1 MRDCMR
7 MVLKLVILCI
17 LVLPAAVSASEKG
30 LVVKGVRYS
39 SYAAF
44 TRVVFEIEAAS
55 PYVLT
60 KTADG
65 RSLMLTAYEGPLAV
79 KSSLPTVHDGVVSGL
94 EVKEE
99 ARRTYLVVHLD
110 GAAGEVKDFVL
121 RGPDRIV
128 LDISR
133 GVPTSTAV
141 QPGRVTVIVLDPGH
155 GGRESGI
162 VTAQG
167 YEKTFTLD
175 LAHEIKKN
183 LQKNARLKVI
193 LTREKDLA
201 LSLDDRAAFSNAV
214 GATIFVS
221 FHGAPGKGAR
231 VLIQDLVD
239 DAGAEALPPVSGDF
253 IGFEAVSEQQEMLWG
268 RQQTAHARESG
279 DLGRMLARQLMDKEP
294 ADAVQVPLAGLKSV
308 DAAAVMV
315 EVGMEQDRSRTAE
328 AVAGGIEQYA
338 REYR

>member
-1 MRDCMR
+1 MRI
-7 MVLKLVILCI
+7 VLKLVILCI
-17 LVLPAAVSASEKG
+17 LVLPAAASASEKG

-44 TRVVFEIEAAS
+44 TRVVFEIEAAA

-60 KTADG
+60 KTEDG

-79 KSSLPTVHDGVVSGL
+79 KSSLPTVRDGVVSGL

-99 ARRTYLVVHLD
+99 ARRTYLMVHLD

-133 GVPTSTAV
+133 GVATSTAV
-141 QPGRVTVIVLDPGH
+141 HAGRLTVIVLDPGH

-201 LSLDDRAAFSNAV
+201 LSLDDRAAFSKAV

-221 FHGAPGKGAR
+221 VHGAPGKGAQ
-231 VLIQDLVD
+231 VLIQDLMD
-239 DAGAEALPPVSGDF
+239 DAGTDAPPSASGDF

-268 RQQTAHARESG
+268 RQQAAHARESG
-279 DLGRMLARQLMDKEP
+279 DLGRMLARQLMDKEL
-294 ADAVQVPLAGLKSV
+294 AEAVQVPLAGLKSV

-328 AVAGGIEQYA
+328 AVAGGIEHYA
-338 REYR
+338 RESR